1 MSPLPASRPDLRPD
15 ASLPLPCLPPEPLSP
30 FLPALS
36 PFFFSSS
43 LPSALPDELRSSSA
57 AAARIASCARERWR
71 NGVGRRS
78 VDVTGWSFGV
88 TASSE
93 RGRNGARGRWTG
105 FDGERRRKSFDVVFG
120 LGKKRALVGDVRSGV
135 GHSPVRGWRRFGPHP
150 SRWPLHVWHHS
161 RQPPPWPRR
170 VREPTPRPWK
180 RAPSPREIRVF
191 LPLYA
196 RFTGDFSF
204 RQTLPRGSCA
214 TGKRERPRP
223 NASGVCREYRGIDTY
238 AVWRWSPRARR
249 SGDQCWKSPTQKSQK
264 NVTRKSIG
272 CSRFTC
278 ANLIRI

>member
-1 MSPLPASRPDLRPD
+1 MPALTLASESFPEPGLPALSPLPASRPDLRPD

-78 VDVTGWSFGV
+78 VDVTGWSLGV

-93 RGRNGARGRWTG
+93 CGRNGARGRWTG

-191 LPLYA
+191 LPSTRDSPAISL
-196 RFTGDFSF
+196 S
-204 RQTLPRGSCA
+204 
-214 TGKRERPRP
+214 GKRYRAAPARQVNVNDRVRTLRAYVVSIVESTRTRFGAGHRERVVVETNVGKAQP
-223 NASGVCREYRGIDTY
+223 
-238 AVWRWSPRARR
+238 
-249 SGDQCWKSPTQKSQK
+249 KS
-264 NVTRKSIG
+264 RK
-272 CSRFTC
+272 RT
-278 ANLIRI
+278 